1 MKQIIPP
8 LLAISGLAL
17 TLIPSL
23 SLFQEAISGVLQKQ
37 LMALGMVLWF
47 LTAPY
52 WIGKKRA

>member
-1 MKQIIPP
+1 MKKIIPP

-23 SLFQEAISGVLQKQ
+23 LLFQEAISGVLQKQ

-47 LTAPY
+47 FTAPY

>member
-1 MKQIIPP
+1 MKKIIPP

-23 SLFQEAISGVLQKQ
+23 LLFQEAISGVFQKQ